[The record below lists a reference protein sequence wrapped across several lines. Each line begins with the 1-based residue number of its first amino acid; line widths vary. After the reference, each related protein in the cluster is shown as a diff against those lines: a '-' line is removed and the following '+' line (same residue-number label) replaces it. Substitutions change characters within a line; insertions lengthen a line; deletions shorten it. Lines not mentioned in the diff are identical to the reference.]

1 MVEAVLPKTILQFA
15 FFLHRPAGP
24 CLVAVVAAEEAIQIR
39 TSYHVLRVQV
49 EATSTRKRRCPVAA
63 AEAEEAAECLS
74 WQPRPNSPSRT
85 ICTEDWASENRSR
98 CSDRHCPKPM
108 PAAEAVEVAT
118 LFPSF
123 GYLASPCP
131 PSLVDGCCW
140 SLYFLLLA
148 SNDCSTTYPEN
159 DFACCTC
166 CPGDCAAVVLAVG
179 QRRQTLRERRDCCCC
194 DCLPDQQLR
203 GSCALLRCCW
213 VEAGG
218 TMWNLDRAAS
228 FRLPG
233 TRPEATDRGRSV
245 D

>member
-159 DFACCTC
+159 DFAQAVREEV
-166 CPGDCAAVVLAVG
+166 DWVVQRWCAVACDSFGSSLVRDRSDYLSSHKEIVGSVVV
-179 QRRQTLRERRDCCCC
+179 
-194 DCLPDQQLR
+194 
-203 GSCALLRCCW
+203 
-213 VEAGG
+213 V
-218 TMWNLDRAAS
+218 AA
-228 FRLPG
+228 F
-233 TRPEATDRGRSV
+233 A
-245 D
+245 